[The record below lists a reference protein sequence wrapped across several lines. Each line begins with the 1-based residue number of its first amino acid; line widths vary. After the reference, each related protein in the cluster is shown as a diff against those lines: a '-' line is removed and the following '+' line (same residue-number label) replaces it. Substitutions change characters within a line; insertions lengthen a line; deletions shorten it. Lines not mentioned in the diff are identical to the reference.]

1 MLVCAQKRD
10 GMKLYFDQ
18 IFAVTAPGLE
28 NVCAQELRTLT
39 GTDVFVEPGGVRFSG
54 GLRELYQANLSSRI
68 ASRFLVH
75 LGDVRARDFSTFYK
89 RCVQL
94 PWGRFL
100 KPETAVIIRASS
112 RSSRLVHTGR
122 LTETMT
128 KAIGHSLG
136 CSSGPTLSASGQLII
151 AKMEGDVCRISID
164 SSGELLHRR
173 GYRLQTAKA
182 PLRETLA
189 AGILGLLGWDGKR
202 PLVDPMCGSGT
213 FLVEAALLAS
223 RRPVGADRQ
232 FAFMDWP
239 RFRPGLWSLLVEEG
253 RRHSIDPTGAIYGSD
268 ADSTAIE
275 AAIKNLERSGCSESV
290 SLSCRKINTVEGVQ
304 GPGLVICNPP
314 YGLRVGKNEDLISLY
329 RQIGDLYQSQ
339 FPGWKGALLCPP
351 GPLADATGLKLKKV
365 AALLNGGLK
374 VSLFEIDL

>member
-1 MLVCAQKRD
+1 
-10 GMKLYFDQ
+10 MKVYFDQ

-28 NVCAQELRTLT
+28 QVCAEELQIIT
-39 GTDVFVEPGGVRFSG
+39 GSDMSIEPGGVKFSG

-75 LGDVRARDFSTFYK
+75 VGEVRARDFSAFYK
-89 RCVQL
+89 KCVQL
-94 PWGRFL
+94 PWGRYL
-100 KPETAVIIRASS
+100 KGDMPVVVRASS

-122 LTETMT
+122 LAQTIE
-128 KAIGHSLG
+128 KAINQSLG
-136 CSSGPTLSASGQLII
+136 RVSSVASAASGQLII

-173 GYRLQTAKA
+173 GYRLQTAQA

-189 AGILGLLGWDGKR
+189 AGILNLLGWEGET

-213 FLVEAALLAS
+213 FLTEAALIAS
-223 RRPVGADRQ
+223 HRSAGETRQ

-253 RRHSIDPTGAIYGSD
+253 QRQAVIPSVTIHGSD
-268 ADSTAIE
+268 AAATAV
-275 AAIKNLERSGCSESV
+275 AAAKKNLERAGCDGLV
-290 SLSCRKINTVEGVQ
+290 SLDCRNIDAVEGLPE
-304 GPGLVICNPP
+304 PGLIICNPP
-314 YGLRVGKNEDLISLY
+314 YGLRIGKNENLVPLY
-329 RQIGDLYQSQ
+329 HQIGDVYRTRFS
-339 FPGWKGALLCPP
+339 GWKGAILCPP
-351 GPLADATGLKLKKV
+351 GRLADATGLNLKRV

-374 VSLFEIDL
+374 VTLFEIDL